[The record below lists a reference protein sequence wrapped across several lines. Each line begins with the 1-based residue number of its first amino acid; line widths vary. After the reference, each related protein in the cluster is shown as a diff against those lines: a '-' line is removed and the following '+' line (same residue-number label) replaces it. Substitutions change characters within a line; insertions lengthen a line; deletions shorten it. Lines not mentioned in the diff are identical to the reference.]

1 MVASG
6 LLLALV
12 KKYAAKGALVLG
24 VVLFLGGMYLYWES
38 KVYDTGYND
47 AVKKYEKRDAET
59 DRKGQELLKLRE
71 HEIAL
76 DTAKKD
82 KQYIGAIETYA
93 NYSIDLHR
101 QLDVNRLSNKPAK
114 TGCNTN
120 TVPRTAE
127 DSSSLVGT
135 GPETVQE
142 LEYLESIKAVEL
154 IIEQICVP
162 NSKVE

>member
-1 MVASG
+1 MGAS
-6 LLLALV
+6 LLLALI

-38 KVYDTGYND
+38 KVYDNGYNA

-59 DRKGQELLKLRE
+59 ERKGRELLKLRE

-101 QLDVNRLSNKPAK
+101 QLDANRVPNKPAK
-114 TGCNTN
+114 TNCSTN
-120 TVPRTAE
+120 TMPRATE
-127 DSSSLVGT
+127 DSSALART
-135 GPETVQE
+135 GPKTIQE
-142 LEYLESIKAVEL
+142 LEYLESMKAVEL

-162 NSKVE
+162 NARIE

>member
-1 MVASG
+1 MGAS

-38 KVYDTGYND
+38 RIYDNGYNA

-59 DRKGQELLKLRE
+59 ERKGQELLKLRE

-82 KQYIGAIETYA
+82 QQYIGAIETYA

-101 QLDVNRLSNKPAK
+101 KLDANRMPNKPTK
-114 TGCNTN
+114 TNCNTN

-127 DSSSLVGT
+127 NPGALART
-135 GPETVQE
+135 GPETIQE
-142 LEYLESIKAVEL
+142 LEYLESMKAVEL

-162 NSKVE
+162 NARIE

>member
-1 MVASG
+1 MGAS

-38 KVYDTGYND
+38 KVYDNGYND

-59 DRKGQELLKLRE
+59 ERKGQELLKLRE

-93 NYSIDLHR
+93 NYSSDLYR
-101 QLDVNRLSNKPAK
+101 QLDANRMQHKPTKASC
-114 TGCNTN
+114 GGNR
-120 TVPRTAE
+120 VQERTE
-127 DSSSLVGT
+127 DPSALVGT
-135 GPETVQE
+135 GPQTIQE
-142 LEYLESIKAVEL
+142 LEYMESLKAVEL
-154 IIEQICVP
+154 IIETICVP
-162 NSKVE
+162 NARVE

>member
-1 MVASG
+1 MGAS

-38 KVYDTGYND
+38 KVYDNGYNA

-59 DRKGQELLKLRE
+59 ERKSREFLKLRE

-101 QLDVNRLSNKPAK
+101 QLDANRVPNKPTK
-114 TGCNTN
+114 TNCNTN
-120 TVPRTAE
+120 PMPRTTE
-127 DSSSLVGT
+127 DSGALART
-135 GPETVQE
+135 GPQNVQE
-142 LEYLESIKAVEL
+142 LEYLESLKAVEL

-162 NSKVE
+162 NARIE

>member
-1 MVASG
+1 MGAS
-6 LLLALV
+6 LLLALA

-24 VVLFLGGMYLYWES
+24 VVLFLGWMYLYWES
-38 KVYDTGYND
+38 KVYDNGYNA

-59 DRKGQELLKLRE
+59 ERKGRELLKLRE

-82 KQYIGAIETYA
+82 QQYIGARDAYA
-93 NYSIDLHR
+93 NYSAYLHN
-101 QLDVNRLSNKPAK
+101 QLDANRMQHKPAK
-114 TGCNTN
+114 TSCGGNR
-120 TVPRTAE
+120 VQERTE
-127 DSSSLVGT
+127 DSSSLARA
-135 GPETVQE
+135 GPQTIQE
-142 LEYLESIKAVEL
+142 LEYMESLKAVEL

>member
-1 MVASG
+1 MGASF
-6 LLLALV
+6 LLMLV

-38 KVYDTGYND
+38 KVYDNGYNA

-59 DRKGQELLKLRE
+59 ERKGQELLKLRE

-82 KQYIGAIETYA
+82 QQYIGAIETYA

-101 QLDVNRLSNKPAK
+101 KLDANRMQHKPAK
-114 TGCNTN
+114 TNCNTN
-120 TVPRTAE
+120 TMPRATE
-127 DSSSLVGT
+127 DSGALARA
-135 GPETVQE
+135 GPQNVQE
-142 LEYLESIKAVEL
+142 LEYLESLKAVEL

-162 NSKVE
+162 NARIE

>member
-1 MVASG
+1 MGAS

-38 KVYDTGYND
+38 RVYDNGQND

-59 DRKGQELLKLRE
+59 ERKGQEFLKLRE
-71 HEIAL
+71 HEIGL
-76 DTAKKD
+76 DTKKKD

-101 QLDVNRLSNKPAK
+101 QLDANRMQHKPTK
-114 TGCNTN
+114 TNCNTN
-120 TVPRTAE
+120 TMPRTAE
-127 DSSSLVGT
+127 NTSALART
-135 GPETVQE
+135 GPENLQE
-142 LEYLESIKAVEL
+142 LEYLESLKAVEL

-162 NSKVE
+162 NARIE

>member
-1 MVASG
+1 MGAS

-24 VVLFLGGMYLYWES
+24 VVLFLCGMYLYWES
-38 KVYDTGYND
+38 NVYDNGYSD

-59 DRKGQELLKLRE
+59 ERKSRELLKLRE

-93 NYSIDLHR
+93 NYSSDLHR
-101 QLDVNRLSNKPAK
+101 QLDANRMPNKPAK
-114 TGCNTN
+114 TNCSANAM
-120 TVPRTAE
+120 PRTAE
-127 DSSSLVGT
+127 NTSALART
-135 GPETVQE
+135 GPETIQE
-142 LEYLESIKAVEL
+142 LAYLESLKAVEL
-154 IIEQICVP
+154 IIETICVP

>member
-1 MVASG
+1 MGAS
-6 LLLALV
+6 LLLALA

-38 KVYDTGYND
+38 KVYDNGYNA

-59 DRKGQELLKLRE
+59 ERKGRELLKLRE

-82 KQYIGAIETYA
+82 QQYIGAIETYA

-101 QLDVNRLSNKPAK
+101 QLDVNRMSNKPTK
-114 TGCNTN
+114 TSCNTN
-120 TVPRTAE
+120 PMPRATENPGA
-127 DSSSLVGT
+127 LTRT
-135 GPETVQE
+135 GPETIQE
-142 LEYLESIKAVEL
+142 LEYLESLKAVEL

>member
-1 MVASG
+1 MGAS

-38 KVYDTGYND
+38 KVYDNGYNA

-59 DRKGQELLKLRE
+59 ERKGQELLKLRE

-82 KQYIGAIETYA
+82 QQYIGAIETYA

-101 QLDVNRLSNKPAK
+101 QLDANRMPNKPAK
-114 TGCNTN
+114 TSCNTN
-120 TVPRTAE
+120 PMPRAAE
-127 DSSSLVGT
+127 DSGALARA
-135 GPETVQE
+135 GPQNVQE
-142 LEYLESIKAVEL
+142 LEYLESLKAVEL

-162 NSKVE
+162 NARIE

>member
-1 MVASG
+1 MGAS

-38 KVYDTGYND
+38 KVYDNGYNA
-47 AVKKYEKRDAET
+47 AVKKYENRDAET
-59 DRKGQELLKLRE
+59 ERKGRELLKLRE

-101 QLDVNRLSNKPAK
+101 QLDANRMPNKPTK
-114 TGCNTN
+114 TNCNTN
-120 TVPRTAE
+120 PMPRATENPGA
-127 DSSSLVGT
+127 LART
-135 GPETVQE
+135 GPENVQE
-142 LEYLESIKAVEL
+142 LEYLESLKAVEL

-162 NSKVE
+162 NARIE

>member
-1 MVASG
+1 MGAS

-38 KVYDTGYND
+38 KVYDNGYNA
-47 AVKKYEKRDAET
+47 AVKKYENRDAET
-59 DRKGQELLKLRE
+59 ERKGRELLKLRE

-101 QLDVNRLSNKPAK
+101 QLDANRMPNKPTK
-114 TGCNTN
+114 TNCNTN
-120 TVPRTAE
+120 PMPRTAE
-127 DSSSLVGT
+127 DSGALARA

-142 LEYLESIKAVEL
+142 LKYLESLKAVEL

-162 NSKVE
+162 NARIE

>member
-1 MVASG
+1 MGAS

-38 KVYDTGYND
+38 KVYDRGYND

-59 DRKGQELLKLRE
+59 ERKGRELLKLRE

-76 DTAKKD
+76 DTTKKD
-82 KQYIGAIETYA
+82 KQYMGAIETYA

-101 QLDVNRLSNKPAK
+101 KLDANRMPNKPTK
-114 TGCNTN
+114 TNCNTN

-127 DSSSLVGT
+127 NPGALART
-135 GPETVQE
+135 GPETIQE
-142 LEYLESIKAVEL
+142 LEYLESLKAVEL
-154 IIEQICVP
+154 IIETICVP
-162 NSKVE
+162 NARIE

>member
-1 MVASG
+1 MGAS

-38 KVYDTGYND
+38 KVYDSGYND

-59 DRKGQELLKLRE
+59 ERKSRELLKLRE

-82 KQYIGAIETYA
+82 QQYIGAIETYA

-101 QLDVNRLSNKPAK
+101 QLDANRMPNKPAK
-114 TGCNTN
+114 TNCNTN
-120 TVPRTAE
+120 PVPRATE
-127 DSSSLVGT
+127 DSGALARA
-135 GPETVQE
+135 GPQNVQE
-142 LEYLESIKAVEL
+142 LEYLESLKAVEL

-162 NSKVE
+162 NARIE

>member
-1 MVASG
+1 MGAS

-24 VVLFLGGMYLYWES
+24 VVLFLGWMYLYWES
-38 KVYDTGYND
+38 KVYDNGYNA

-59 DRKGQELLKLRE
+59 ERKGQELLKLRE

-76 DTAKKD
+76 DTAEKD
-82 KQYIGAIETYA
+82 QQYIGAIETYA

-101 QLDVNRLSNKPAK
+101 QLDANRMQHKPTKASC
-114 TGCNTN
+114 GGNR
-120 TVPRTAE
+120 VQERTE
-127 DSSSLVGT
+127 DSSALIGT
-135 GPETVQE
+135 GPQTIQE

-154 IIEQICVP
+154 IIETICVP
-162 NSKVE
+162 NARVE

>member
-1 MVASG
+1 MGASF
-6 LLLALV
+6 LLVLV

-38 KVYDTGYND
+38 KVYDNGYNA

-59 DRKGQELLKLRE
+59 ERKGQEFLKLRE

-82 KQYIGAIETYA
+82 QQYIGAIETYA

-101 QLDVNRLSNKPAK
+101 KLDANRMQHKPTKASCNSNPM
-114 TGCNTN
+114 
-120 TVPRTAE
+120 PRTAE
-127 DSSSLVGT
+127 DSSALVRAS
-135 GPETVQE
+135 PQNVQE
-142 LEYLESIKAVEL
+142 LKYLESLKAVEL

-162 NSKVE
+162 NAKVE

>member
-1 MVASG
+1 MGAS

-38 KVYDTGYND
+38 KVYDRGYND

-59 DRKGQELLKLRE
+59 ERKGRELIKLRE

-82 KQYIGAIETYA
+82 QQYIGAIETYA
-93 NYSIDLHR
+93 NYSSDLHR
-101 QLDVNRLSNKPAK
+101 QLDANRMQHKPTK
-114 TGCNTN
+114 TNCNTN
-120 TVPRTAE
+120 TMPRTAE
-127 DSSSLVGT
+127 NTSALART

-142 LEYLESIKAVEL
+142 LEYLESLKAVEL
-154 IIEQICVP
+154 IIETICVP
-162 NSKVE
+162 NSRVE

>member
-1 MVASG
+1 MGAS
-6 LLLALV
+6 LLLAIV

-38 KVYDTGYND
+38 KVYDSGYND

-59 DRKGQELLKLRE
+59 ERKGRELLKLRE

-101 QLDVNRLSNKPAK
+101 QLDANRMSNKPAK
-114 TGCNTN
+114 TNCNTN
-120 TVPRTAE
+120 PMPRTTE
-127 DSSSLVGT
+127 DSGALART

-142 LEYLESIKAVEL
+142 LKYLESLKAVEL

-162 NSKVE
+162 NARIE

>member
-1 MVASG
+1 MGASF
-6 LLLALV
+6 LLVLV

-24 VVLFLGGMYLYWES
+24 VVLFLAGAAYMIIDDA
-38 KVYDTGYND
+38 YDRGEADTI
-47 AVKKYEKRDAET
+47 KKYEKRDAET
-59 DRKGQELLKLRE
+59 ERKGRELLKLRE

-101 QLDVNRLSNKPAK
+101 QLDANRVPNKPTK
-114 TGCNTN
+114 TNCNTN
-120 TVPRTAE
+120 PMPRTAE
-127 DSSSLVGT
+127 DSGSSARAS
-135 GPETVQE
+135 PETIQE
-142 LEYLESIKAVEL
+142 LEYLESLKAVEI

-162 NSKVE
+162 NARVE

>member
-1 MVASG
+1 MGASF
-6 LLLALV
+6 LLMLV

-38 KVYDTGYND
+38 KVYDRGYND

-59 DRKGQELLKLRE
+59 ERKGRELLKLRE

-82 KQYIGAIETYA
+82 HQYIGAIETYA

-101 QLDVNRLSNKPAK
+101 QLDANRMQHKPAK
-114 TGCNTN
+114 TSCNSN
-120 TVPRTAE
+120 AMSRTAE
-127 DSSSLVGT
+127 DPGASARASPQNL
-135 GPETVQE
+135 QE

-162 NSKVE
+162 NARIE

>member
-1 MVASG
+1 MGAS

-24 VVLFLGGMYLYWES
+24 VVLFLVGMYLYWES
-38 KVYDTGYND
+38 KVYDNGYND

-59 DRKGQELLKLRE
+59 ERKGQEALKLRE

-82 KQYIGAIETYA
+82 QQYIGAIETYA

-101 QLDVNRLSNKPAK
+101 KLDANRMSNKPAK
-114 TGCNTN
+114 TNCNTN

-127 DSSSLVGT
+127 NTGALART
-135 GPETVQE
+135 GPQNVQE
-142 LEYLESIKAVEL
+142 LEYLESLKAVEL

-162 NSKVE
+162 NARVE

>member
-1 MVASG
+1 MGAS
-6 LLLALV
+6 LLIALV

-38 KVYDTGYND
+38 KVYDNGYND

-59 DRKGQELLKLRE
+59 ERKGRELLKLRE

-82 KQYIGAIETYA
+82 QQYIGAIETYA
-93 NYSIDLHR
+93 NYSTNLRH
-101 QLDVNRLSNKPAK
+101 QLDANRLSNKPAK
-114 TGCNTN
+114 ASCNSN
-120 TVPRTAE
+120 AVPGTAK
-127 DSSSLVGT
+127 DSSASARAS
-135 GPETVQE
+135 PETIQE
-142 LEYLESIKAVEL
+142 LEYLESLKAVEI

-162 NSKVE
+162 NSEVK

>member
-1 MVASG
+1 MGAS

-38 KVYDTGYND
+38 KIYDSGYNA

-59 DRKGQELLKLRE
+59 ERKGRELLKLRE

-101 QLDVNRLSNKPAK
+101 QLDANRMPNKPTK
-114 TGCNTN
+114 TNCNTN

-127 DSSSLVGT
+127 NTGALART
-135 GPETVQE
+135 GPQNVQE
-142 LEYLESIKAVEL
+142 LEYLESLKAVEL

-162 NSKVE
+162 NARIE

>member
-1 MVASG
+1 MGAS

-24 VVLFLGGMYLYWES
+24 VVLFLVGMYLYWES
-38 KVYDTGYND
+38 KVYDRGYND
-47 AVKKYEKRDAET
+47 AVKKYDKRDAET
-59 DRKGQELLKLRE
+59 ERKSRELLKLRE

-101 QLDVNRLSNKPAK
+101 QLDANRMSNKPAK
-114 TGCNTN
+114 TNCNTN
-120 TVPRTAE
+120 PMPRATE
-127 DSSSLVGT
+127 DSGALARA
-135 GPETVQE
+135 GPQNVQE
-142 LEYLESIKAVEL
+142 LEYLESLKAVEL

-162 NSKVE
+162 NARIE

>member
-1 MVASG
+1 MGAS

-24 VVLFLGGMYLYWES
+24 VVLFFGGMYLYWES
-38 KVYDTGYND
+38 KVYDNGYNA

-59 DRKGQELLKLRE
+59 ERKGRELLKLRE

-101 QLDVNRLSNKPAK
+101 KLDANRMPNKPAK
-114 TGCNTN
+114 TNCNTN
-120 TVPRTAE
+120 PMPRATE
-127 DSSSLVGT
+127 DSGALVGT
-135 GPETVQE
+135 GPQNVQE
-142 LEYLESIKAVEL
+142 LEYLESLKAVEL

-162 NSKVE
+162 NARIE

>member
-1 MVASG
+1 MGASF
-6 LLLALV
+6 LLVIV

-24 VVLFLGGMYLYWES
+24 VVLFLAGAAYMIIDDA
-38 KVYDTGYND
+38 YDRGEADTI
-47 AVKKYEKRDAET
+47 KKYEKRDAET
-59 DRKGQELLKLRE
+59 ERKGRELLKLRE

-101 QLDVNRLSNKPAK
+101 QLDANRLPNKPTKAN
-114 TGCNTN
+114 CNSN
-120 TVPRTAE
+120 PVPRTTE
-127 DSSSLVGT
+127 DSSSLVRAS
-135 GPETVQE
+135 PETVQE
-142 LEYLESIKAVEL
+142 LEYLESLKAVEI

-162 NSKVE
+162 NARVE

>member
-1 MVASG
+1 MGASF
-6 LLLALV
+6 LLMLV

-38 KVYDTGYND
+38 KVYDNGYNA

-59 DRKGQELLKLRE
+59 ERKGRELLKLRE

-101 QLDVNRLSNKPAK
+101 KLDANRMPNKPAK
-114 TGCNTN
+114 TNCNTN

-127 DSSSLVGT
+127 NTSALVGT
-135 GPETVQE
+135 GPKNIQE
-142 LEYLESIKAVEL
+142 LEYLESLKAVEL

-162 NSKVE
+162 NARIE

>member
-1 MVASG
+1 MGAS

-38 KVYDTGYND
+38 KVYDNGYNA

-59 DRKGQELLKLRE
+59 ERKGQELLKLRE

-82 KQYIGAIETYA
+82 QQYIGAIETYA

-101 QLDVNRLSNKPAK
+101 QLDANRMPNKPAK
-114 TGCNTN
+114 TNCSTN
-120 TVPRTAE
+120 TMPRTAE
-127 DSSSLVGT
+127 DSSALVGT
-135 GPETVQE
+135 GPQNVQE
-142 LEYLESIKAVEL
+142 LEYLESLKAVEL

-162 NSKVE
+162 NARIE

>member
-1 MVASG
+1 MGAS
-6 LLLALV
+6 LLLAIV

-38 KVYDTGYND
+38 KVYDSGYND

-59 DRKGQELLKLRE
+59 ERKGRELLKLRE

-82 KQYIGAIETYA
+82 QQYIGAIETYA

-101 QLDVNRLSNKPAK
+101 KLDANRMSNKPAK
-114 TGCNTN
+114 TNCNTN
-120 TVPRTAE
+120 PMPRATENPGA
-127 DSSSLVGT
+127 LART
-135 GPETVQE
+135 GPQNVQE
-142 LEYLESIKAVEL
+142 LEYLESLKAVEL
-154 IIEQICVP
+154 IIEKICVP
-162 NSKVE
+162 NARIE

>member
-1 MVASG
+1 MGASF
-6 LLLALV
+6 LLALV

-38 KVYDTGYND
+38 KVYDNGYNA

-59 DRKGQELLKLRE
+59 ERKGRELLKLRE

-101 QLDVNRLSNKPAK
+101 QLDANRMPNKPAK
-114 TGCNTN
+114 TNCNTN
-120 TVPRTAE
+120 PMPRATE
-127 DSSSLVGT
+127 DSGALARA
-135 GPETVQE
+135 GPQNVQE
-142 LEYLESIKAVEL
+142 LEYLESLKAVEL
-154 IIEQICVP
+154 IIEKICVP
-162 NSKVE
+162 NARIE

>member
-1 MVASG
+1 MGASF
-6 LLLALV
+6 LLVLV

-38 KVYDTGYND
+38 KVYDKGYD
-47 AVKKYEKRDAET
+47 AAVKKYEKRDAET
-59 DRKGQELLKLRE
+59 ERKGQELLKLRE

-82 KQYIGAIETYA
+82 QQYIGAIETYA

-101 QLDVNRLSNKPAK
+101 QLDANRLPNKPAK
-114 TGCNTN
+114 TSCNTN
-120 TVPRTAE
+120 TMPRTAE
-127 DSSSLVGT
+127 DSGALAGT

-142 LEYLESIKAVEL
+142 LEYLESLKAVEI

-162 NSKVE
+162 NAKVE